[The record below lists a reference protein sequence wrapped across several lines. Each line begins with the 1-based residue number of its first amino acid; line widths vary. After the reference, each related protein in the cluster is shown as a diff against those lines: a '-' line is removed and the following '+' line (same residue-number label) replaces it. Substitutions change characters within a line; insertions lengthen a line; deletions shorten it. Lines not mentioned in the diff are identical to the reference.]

1 MKHLIVIYPGH
12 VGEVLYVGREPDL
25 ETVQGFVGGEIE
37 TIPTFRQGYVL
48 VVNNEGKLRGDFEV
62 NLKATLILRPGIKDI
77 IVGPALLMKAE
88 GEELAGISSA
98 EIQEW
103 REVLRVT

>member
-1 MKHLIVIYPGH
+1 MKRLIVIYPDH
-12 VGEVLYVGREPDL
+12 VGEVLYVGNEPDL
-25 ETVQGFVGGEIE
+25 ETLQGFVGGDIE

-62 NLKATLILRPGIKDI
+62 NLKATLMLRPGVKDV
-77 IVGPALLMKAE
+77 IVGPALLMKTE
-88 GEELAGISSA
+88 GEELVGINSA

-103 REVLRVT
+103 REVLRST